1 VPFLVIQ
8 IPCFNEAET
17 LPATLA
23 DLPRDIQGIDR
34 IEVLVIDDGSS
45 DGTADVARAHGVR
58 HVVRHTANQGLG
70 RAFRSGLDAA
80 VKLGADI
87 IVNTDADGQYR
98 GEDIAL
104 LLAPILAARADIV
117 IGDRQPSR
125 NRSLS
130 PARRGLQWFGSH
142 MVRSLSGTDV
152 PDSVSGFRAI
162 SRDAALRLNILSE
175 FSYTVEMILQ
185 ASRKQMRIASVPVQ
199 TNAATRPSRLF
210 RSVPQFVGRQ
220 AVGMLRMYAMYSP
233 LRVFFAIGAL
243 LSLIGTVPLLR
254 FVLPYLAG
262 QGSGHVQSLI
272 IGGVFLT
279 LGFLVF
285 VTGLLA
291 DLVSQSRQLQE
302 LTLEKLRRLEARDQR
317 DRDPARD

>member
-1 VPFLVIQ
+1 
-8 IPCFNEAET
+8 
-17 LPATLA
+17 
-23 DLPRDIQGIDR
+23 
-34 IEVLVIDDGSS
+34 
-45 DGTADVARAHGVR
+45 
-58 HVVRHTANQGLG
+58 
-70 RAFRSGLDAA
+70 
-80 VKLGADI
+80 
-87 IVNTDADGQYR
+87 
-98 GEDIAL
+98 
-104 LLAPILAARADIV
+104 
-117 IGDRQPSR
+117 
-125 NRSLS
+125 
-130 PARRGLQWFGSH
+130 
-142 MVRSLSGTDV
+142 
-152 PDSVSGFRAI
+152 
-162 SRDAALRLNILSE
+162 
-175 FSYTVEMILQ
+175 
-185 ASRKQMRIASVPVQ
+185 VQ

-254 FVLPYLAG
+254 FVLLYLAG